1 MSSPGKRRSVLQF
14 IFGDAIGE
22 MLGVML
28 GIILML
34 VLFMGWPYLI
44 IYLSKSASNSS
55 SKVLE
60 QVPSD
65 TRSILEEL
73 ATVQSKTQGL
83 IAKLQGDIQKS
94 ENLLAQKKSAL
105 EELQRQIDILKL
117 TPEQLAVIESYNKSV
132 THDPAFVEW
141 ITRKS
146 TWYEIGAAFVVAFFF
161 YRLGVR
167 SGKKHGESE

>member
-1 MSSPGKRRSVLQF
+1 MANPQKRRSVLQVL
-14 IFGDAIGE
+14 FGDDIGE

-28 GIILML
+28 GVAVMVIF
-34 VLFMGWPYLI
+34 FMGMPYWLTRC
-44 IYLSKSASNSS
+44 STAQVSSNN
-55 SKVLE
+55 KVLE
-60 QVPSD
+60 QVPKD

-73 ATVQSKTQGL
+73 AAVQAKTQAL
-83 IAKLQGDIQKS
+83 IGKFQSDIQES
-94 ENLLAQKKSAL
+94 EKLLNQKKAKL
-105 EELQRQIDILKL
+105 EELQHQIDILKL

-146 TWYEIGAAFVVAFFF
+146 TWYELASAFVLSFFF

-167 SGKKHGESE
+167 SGRKRGGV